1 MERSFAARLGRPLAV
16 PRLAHGLR
24 RHLPVRLTSRR
35 TLLIA
40 LIAAGVLAGG
50 WMLLRDSPL
59 VAVEQVQ
66 VSGVHGPSAAAIEA
80 ALTSE
85 ARHMSTLHVNVGA
98 LEEAV
103 APSHLVRGLRVSTS
117 FPHGLHIFVSEQL
130 PVAVLLAAGERTAV
144 AADGVV
150 LGPAFASKS
159 LAVLQAPVDP
169 LPGRR
174 VTDRQL
180 LPALT
185 VLGAAPASLLKLI
198 ARVYTGAQG
207 LTVAMRNGL
216 LAYFGDATRPH
227 AKWDAL
233 AVVLSD
239 PTSLGASYVDV
250 RLPERPAAGGALTS
264 SGSAGSTQVS
274 ATDPT
279 AAALAASLAE
289 AVSGAPQSTPAP
301 RTEAQV
307 TQTSSSE
314 TASEPPPAATPAT
327 SGESTT
333 SSPPTGG

>member
-16 PRLAHGLR
+16 PGLAHGLR
-24 RHLPVRLTSRR
+24 LHLPVRLQSRR

-40 LIAAGVLAGG
+40 LLAVGVLAGG

-59 VAVEQVQ
+59 VAVEHVQ
-66 VSGVHGPSAAAIEA
+66 VSGVSGPSAGAIEA

-85 ARHMSTLHVNVGA
+85 ATHMSTLHVNVGA

-103 APSHLVRGLRVSTS
+103 APLHLVRALRVSTS
-117 FPHGLHIFVSEQL
+117 FPHGLHIYVSEQL
-130 PVAVLLAAGERTAV
+130 PVAVLVAGGERTAV

-169 LPGRR
+169 LQGRR

-180 LPALT
+180 LPVLT
-185 VLGAAPASLLKLI
+185 VLGAAPAPLLKLI
-198 ARVYTGAQG
+198 ARAYTGAQG

-233 AVVLSD
+233 AAVLSA
-239 PTSLGASYVDV
+239 PTSRGASYIDV
-250 RLPERPAAGGALTS
+250 RLPERPAAGGALSS
-264 SGSAGSTQVS
+264 SGEASTTEVS

-279 AAALAASLAE
+279 AAALAATLAE
-289 AVSGAPQSTPAP
+289 AVSGAPQPTTAPPAEAQSSPSESAPIGSTPGAATTSTPA
-301 RTEAQV
+301 E
-307 TQTSSSE
+307 
-314 TASEPPPAATPAT
+314 
-327 SGESTT
+327 G
-333 SSPPTGG
+333 